1 MKSLTKPPIY
11 QAAFSLLELIVV
23 VVILAII
30 SGYTLSK
37 FTSSSSYKKDA
48 IVEQIISAARMTQ
61 QLSMN
66 DSSRSFSL
74 SIQSNQIDLLADGV
88 SLSAAGLGFPLT
100 FSSNVSLSPLSSI
113 VFDNWGAT
121 SATTISV
128 QLDTTINVCFES
140 SGYIHRC

>member
-1 MKSLTKPPIY
+1 LNNFKKPPCY

-23 VVILAII
+23 VIILAII

-37 FTSSSSYKKDA
+37 FTSSSSYKKDT
-48 IVEQIISAARMTQ
+48 IVEQIISASRMAQ

-74 SIQSNQIDLLADGV
+74 SIQNNQIDLLADGT
-88 SLSAAGLGFPLT
+88 SLSAAGLGFPLV
-100 FSSNVSLSPLSSI
+100 FSSNVSLSPLSTV
-113 VFDNWGAT
+113 VFDSGGAT
-121 SATTISV
+121 TAITISV
-128 QLDTTINVCFES
+128 QLDTTINICFES

>member
-1 MKSLTKPPIY
+1 MNNFRKPPTY

-23 VVILAII
+23 VIILAII

-74 SIQSNQIDLLADGV
+74 SIQNNQIDLLADGV
-88 SLSAAGLGFPLT
+88 SLSAAGLGFPIV
-100 FSSNVSLSPLSSI
+100 FSSNVSLSPVSSI
-113 VFDNWGAT
+113 VFDNWGGTAG
-121 SATTISV
+121 TTISV
-128 QLDTTINVCFES
+128 QLDTTINICFES